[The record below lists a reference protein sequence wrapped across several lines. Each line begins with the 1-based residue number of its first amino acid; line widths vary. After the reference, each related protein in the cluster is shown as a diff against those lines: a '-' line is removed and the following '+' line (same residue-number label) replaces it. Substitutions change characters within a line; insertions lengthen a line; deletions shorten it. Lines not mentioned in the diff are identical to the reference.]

1 MRLPALSL
9 RARLVLACVL
19 VEAVMLALLVVNNLG
34 EVRKRQ
40 VQQATLRAAELLT
53 LFNASLGPPMAQRDY
68 AALQDVLQLS
78 QSEDSIEYLVLQ
90 DNAGKVI
97 ASVGWDAGRPLPH
110 AGPAAATEW
119 TEGQQRLDLVVPI
132 QLAGQ
137 TFGLLNYGLST
148 RFLAETRASL
158 LRESLVIGGLAILVS
173 AVLLAL
179 LGWWLTRD
187 LNALN
192 QAVQRVSGGDFDVK
206 VEAAGRDEVGNLA
219 HAINLMA
226 AALRSRLQELRQGE
240 ARFRTI
246 VESAPS
252 GYAVIELNGTIVQVN
267 AEAARI
273 FGGPREALV
282 GTPIDALVPHAW
294 PPRPSADDAAPA
306 DGAAAPAVAR
316 HEALGRRRDGTMV
329 PIEVGVDLLETG
341 DGRFLLASI
350 VDITDRKRAET
361 ALRDANER
369 LEERV
374 AARTLEL
381 ERARDDAEQAN
392 RAKSEFLSRMSHE
405 LRTPMNAILGFS
417 QLLELRPLPERDL
430 GSVRHIHR
438 AGDHLLALIDDLLD
452 ITRIE
457 TAQLKVSLR
466 AVSLAAVLVEAEQ
479 LVRAQA
485 VQHEIA
491 LTIDHAGCRVNVPA
505 DPTRLRQVV
514 VNLLTNALK
523 YNRPGGR
530 VDVQCGP
537 GTAAGR
543 VRLSVRDSGR
553 GIAADKIGRLFQ
565 PFDRLDIDDPAIPG
579 TGIGLALSKQLV
591 EMMGGTIG
599 AQSEAGVGSTFW
611 VEFDRA
617 HAAQAEAPEAGRDDA
632 SSNRELVVL
641 YVEDNLTNQLVV
653 QQMFESKPSITLV
666 TADNAASGIETAQ
679 RLRPDVILLDIQLPD
694 IDGYQ
699 VLGRLRELAD
709 TRDIPVIALSAEAMP
724 HHVERGLAA
733 GFFRYLTKPV
743 NLVAL
748 HEAVQAAAAAT
759 LSRASG
765 R

>member
-40 VQQATLRAAELLT
+40 VQQTTLRAAELLT

-78 QSEDSIEYLVLQ
+78 QREGSIEYLVLH

-97 ASVGWDAGRPLPH
+97 ASVGWEAGRPLPR
-110 AGPAAATEW
+110 ADPADAPAW
-119 TEGQQRLDLVVPI
+119 AEGRQRLDLVVPI

-137 TFGLLNYGLST
+137 TYGLLNYGLST

-158 LRESLVIGGLAILVS
+158 LRESLLIGGLAILAS

-192 QAVQRVSGGDFDVK
+192 QAVQRVSSGDFDVT
-206 VEAAGRDEVGNLA
+206 VDAAGRDEVSNLA
-219 HAINLMA
+219 RAINLMA
-226 AALRSRLQELRQGE
+226 AALRSRLEELRQGE

-252 GYAVIELNGTIVQVN
+252 GYAVIELSGTIVQVN

-273 FGGPREALV
+273 FGCAREALV

-294 PPRPSADDAAPA
+294 PPRPSAADAADAAPA
-306 DGAAAPAVAR
+306 AAVAR
-316 HEALGRRRDGTMV
+316 HEALGRRRDGTTV
-329 PIEVGVDLLETG
+329 PIEVGVDQLETG

-417 QLLELRPLPERDL
+417 QLLELRSLPERDL

-438 AGDHLLALIDDLLD
+438 AGEHLLALIDDLLD

-457 TAQLKVSLR
+457 TEQLKVSLR
-466 AVSLAAVLVEAEQ
+466 AVSLAEVLIEAER

-485 VQHEIA
+485 AQHEIA

-514 VNLLTNALK
+514 VNLLTNAVK
-523 YNRPGGR
+523 YNRQGGR

-537 GTAAGR
+537 GAAGR

-599 AQSEAGVGSTFW
+599 AQSVAGVGSTFW
-611 VEFDRA
+611 IEFDRA
-617 HAAQAEAPEAGRDDA
+617 HEAQAEAPDAGRDQV
-632 SSNRELVVL
+632 SSGRDLVVV

-653 QQMFESKPSITLV
+653 QQMFESQPSITLV
-666 TADNAASGIETAQ
+666 TADNAASGIETAR

-748 HEAVQAAAAAT
+748 HAAVQAAAAA
-759 LSRASG
+759 LSRVSG